1 MLTKRQFASAAGATE
16 TWVTNTKRL
25 LGRRISRTESEAR
38 WFGLLHDIS
47 RAFGVRIECAA
58 DLATRALQLHPSSAP
73 AAIASGNLNTV
84 RLVVDVARFHAKFAL
99 ALAAALLDGPRR
111 RGRPA
116 PRFPRGAR
124 NRPAILVGA
133 GANGVDVRHIRALG
147 FATPARRIALLG
159 SRVCDALC
167 DLGRTELRYVVIGD
181 IAAVARGAPR
191 ACPVLEVCYAPDS
204 DTPKRLAGLLTDWEA
219 WPLGVSREYPFA
231 PDQEIVA
238 QTPVLAL
245 HTNLGAAV
253 LRRVGEREF
262 ADLVSASDVLDLGEV
277 NARVL
282 RIGALIAALRVRQRS
297 APPLAI
303 PELEVAAV
311 VRNPIN

>member
-1 MLTKRQFASAAGATE
+1 MLTNRQVSLAVGATAK
-16 TWVTNTKRL
+16 WVDNT
-25 LGRRISRTESEAR
+25 
-38 WFGLLHDIS
+38 
-47 RAFGVRIECAA
+47 
-58 DLATRALQLHPSSAP
+58 TRALHCALHTEADVRWLGLIREISCGLGLRLELAATIGTRVLGLDPGLAAATVASSEEGAVS
-73 AAIASGNLNTV
+73 I
-84 RLVVDVARFHAKFAL
+84 VVDVARFHARFGL
-99 ALAAALLDGPRR
+99 AYAAALLDGPRR

-116 PRFPRGAR
+116 PGFPRGAR
-124 NRPAILVGA
+124 SRPAILVGA

-159 SRVCDALC
+159 NRVCDALR

-191 ACPVLEVCYAPDS
+191 ASPVLEVCYAPES
-204 DTPKRLAGLLTDWEA
+204 DTPTRLAGLLTGWEA

-231 PDQEIVA
+231 PDEEIVA
-238 QTPVLAL
+238 QTPVMAL
-245 HTNLGAAV
+245 DTNLGAVV

-262 ADLVSASDVLDLGEV
+262 ADLVSSSDVLDLGEV

-311 VRNPIN
+311 VLNPIN